1 MVKRV
6 LSSVIM
12 VALFVPPVFLPDPRW
27 ITALGIVILFLATKE
42 YISLTKMSQVFLFL
56 NPLLFVLFVW
66 VPEPFEVII
75 PSVAGLFILFSLI
88 WVVRDASLHQSYHYL
103 NLFIFLTIGGASIVS
118 LRNTSLPLL
127 VYALLIIIFTDVFAY
142 FLGIKYGKHKL
153 APTISPKKS
162 VEGLIAGTLLGSASG
177 MLFGFIS
184 GLISLDLIQ
193 ILLFTGISILISL
206 IGQLGDLYASK
217 IKRSYGVKDFGDLFP
232 GHGGLLDRFDSMLM
246 AGLFSSIVVGFLL

>member
-1 MVKRV
+1 MVKRI

-12 VALFVPPVFLPDPRW
+12 VALFVPPVFLPDPRF
-27 ITALGIVILFLATKE
+27 ITVLGIVILFLATKE
-42 YISLTKMSQVFLFL
+42 YISVTNRSQVFLLL

-66 VPEPFEVII
+66 VPEPFRILLPILAFIFVVFASYWVIK
-75 PSVAGLFILFSLI
+75 
-88 WVVRDASLHQSYHYL
+88 DAPMNPLYHYI

-118 LRNTSLPLL
+118 LKINNLSML
-127 VYALLIIIFTDVFAY
+127 VYVLLIIIFTDVFAY

-162 VEGLIAGTLLGSASG
+162 VEGLIAGTILGSASG
-177 MLFGFIS
+177 MLFGLIS
-184 GLISLDLIQ
+184 GLILITLEQ
-193 ILLFTGISILISL
+193 IILFTLISLVISL

-217 IKRSYGVKDFGDLFP
+217 IKRHYTVKDFGDLFP

-246 AGLFSSIVVGFLL
+246 AGLASSVIIGFLL